1 MVKQVASADEFKEAV
16 QVGPTVVD
24 FTATWC
30 GPCQRIAPLFAELD
44 AKYSSVTFIKVDV
57 DELDDVAGEAGVS
70 AMPTFMV
77 RPAPLHTPARARLWG
92 SKFQSWVCGKRKPCG
107 GGCTMHGIHAAASH
121 RPRSWVPLTSVMLCP
136 LLTPPSPPPSL
147 APSCLRPAYAQIFK
161 GGAKVDE
168 LVGASPEKLEAM
180 IKKYA

>member
-92 SKFQSWVCGKRKPCG
+92 SKFQRWVCGTRTPG
-107 GGCTMHGIHAAASH
+107 GG
-121 RPRSWVPLTSVMLCP
+121 
-136 LLTPPSPPPSL
+136 
-147 APSCLRPAYAQIFK
+147 
-161 GGAKVDE
+161 GGAVRCMVFMQR
-168 LVGASPEKLEAM
+168 LRIGRARGFL
-180 IKKYA
+180 